1 MVWAFFGTKP
11 GSPRLVKSKQI
22 SISLCVAF
30 SVLLALMDNVNR
42 MFDGCPSDKIKMSLA
57 IRVVG

>member
-1 MVWAFFGTKP
+1 
-11 GSPRLVKSKQI
+11 VKSKQI